1 MKITGQ
7 QPTVL
12 QDVKGGHRR
21 DFEQAQLRE
30 GGLQPESSVRA
41 ETFTLNKMKLRLEA
55 EPEVR
60 AEKVAEL
67 KAKLKSGE
75 YEVDSQKLARN
86 LLLEGLQ
93 EGIS

>member
-7 QPTVL
+7 QPPMPP
-12 QDVKGGHRR
+12 DVKGGYRKEI
-21 DFEQAQLRE
+21 EQAQLRE

-60 AEKVAEL
+60 ADKVAEL
-67 KAKLKSGE
+67 KAKLNEIRKNDPGKKIRE
-75 YEVDSQKLARN
+75 TELW
-86 LLLEGLQ
+86 
-93 EGIS
+93 

>member
-7 QPTVL
+7 QPPAPP
-12 QDVKGGHRR
+12 DIKGGHRR
-21 DFEQAQLRE
+21 EVEQAQV
-30 GGLQPESSVRA
+30 GGSGLPPDGPVKADAFIS
-41 ETFTLNKMKLRLEA
+41 NKMKLRLEA

-60 AEKVAEL
+60 ADKVAEL
-67 KAKLKSGE
+67 KAKIKSGE

-93 EGIS
+93 ESTS

>member
-7 QPTVL
+7 QPPMPP
-12 QDVKGGHRR
+12 DVKGGYRK
-21 DFEQAQLRE
+21 DVEQAHV
-30 GGLQPESSVRA
+30 GGGGFPPDGSVRA

-60 AEKVAEL
+60 ADKVAERQ
-67 KAKLKSGE
+67 AKRKSGE

-93 EGIS
+93 EDIS

>member
-7 QPTVL
+7 QPPMPP
-12 QDVKGGHRR
+12 DVKGGYRKEI
-21 DFEQAQLRE
+21 EQAQLRE

-60 AEKVAEL
+60 ADKVAEL

>member
-1 MKITGQ
+1 
-7 QPTVL
+7 
-12 QDVKGGHRR
+12 
-21 DFEQAQLRE
+21 
-30 GGLQPESSVRA
+30 
-41 ETFTLNKMKLRLEA
+41 
-55 EPEVR
+55 
-60 AEKVAEL
+60 L